1 MLPNKRPTR
10 DRFDPRPDI
19 ARLETDRT
27 GTLRDLHPDLSWV
40 WDELDELRA
49 GKDVRADMLAG
60 ILDTACNWIGDVIDQ
75 IDAANP
81 VDPNPLAAVRK
92 ELDDLL
98 TKIENERTET

>member
-1 MLPNKRPTR
+1 MLPDKRPTR
-10 DRFDPRPDI
+10 DRFDPRPAI
-19 ARLETDRT
+19 ARRETDRT
-27 GTLRDLHPDLSWV
+27 CTLRDLHPDLSWV

-49 GKDVRADMLAG
+49 GKDVLAG